1 MAELVTDSIHQ
12 STNSP
17 IHQSTNY
24 KDQCP
29 MAKRMLLM
37 LALTLL
43 VVAGLGFVKFR
54 QIQSAI
60 GQAAAFQPPPEA
72 VTTIVARQDRWPA
85 ALSAIGTAAAVQGVV
100 VSADLPGTVD
110 RIAFD
115 SGTFVHQGDV
125 LVQLDTRQERA
136 QLAAVEAE
144 RELAVLNFGRMKDL
158 LAQRVI
164 SQSEYDRAT
173 ADQKQTDARVGE
185 IRATID
191 RKTIRAPFS
200 GVLGI
205 RKVNRGQYLAAG
217 DPIVPLQALQPI
229 YVNFGVPQ
237 QDVARVKVG
246 GDIRITAEELPGVE
260 LTGRVSAINSIV
272 DEATRNVQVQ
282 ATLPNRDGRLRPGM
296 FVQTALTVGATN
308 TIVALPAPAISYA
321 PYGDS
326 VFVVTERK
334 DPNGRSY
341 KGVRQQFV
349 KLGASRGDQVA
360 VLSGVKPG
368 DEVVTSGVFKL
379 RNGAAVLVN
388 NKVTPANSRA
398 PKPEDS

>member
-43 VVAGLGFVKFR
+43 LVAGLGFVKFR

-85 ALSAIGTAAAVQGVV
+85 ALSAIGTVAAVQGVV